1 MAIDA
6 LLAEDELLCV
16 DLDAEGRV
24 PCCGPLDYG
33 FRACDRFLALDDAEL
48 ERLVR
53 DAATADSLLHPKT
66 FFLRADE
73 PPSSGLEA
81 LARHVFERHAP
92 RGRGAFDRRASGAEW
107 WVQWRDA
114 HDDDAGV
121 PFHFDKDEELCTLA
135 ATYVHP
141 HLSTVTYLRAECG
154 AAPTVVL
161 ERAER
166 VDGRVERGPIARA
179 WLSAPRA
186 RKHVCFD
193 GRLLHGAPAAF
204 GRARAGVDAAGRRGA
219 AAAAAPRV
227 TFLVNIWLNH
237 RPLGVARFPQAS
249 GAAAALRIDAPVMR
263 KLLRRVPAP
272 VMRPPPRV
280 VPRARSRR
288 GADAVAA
295 GGPLGHAL
303 ADAGAGVALRL
314 SFAREWLPSADP
326 GACDDASSVEL
337 ELPDSSAA
345 ELVSDNT

>member
-1 MAIDA
+1 MN
-6 LLAEDELLCV
+6 
-16 DLDAEGRV
+16 
-24 PCCGPLDYG
+24 
-33 FRACDRFLALDDAEL
+33 
-48 ERLVR
+48 
-53 DAATADSLLHPKT
+53 
-66 FFLRADE
+66 
-73 PPSSGLEA
+73 
-81 LARHVFERHAP
+81 
-92 RGRGAFDRRASGAEW
+92 
-107 WVQWRDA
+107 
-114 HDDDAGV
+114 
-121 PFHFDKDEELCTLA
+121 FHFDKDEELCTLA

-141 HLSTVTYLRAECG
+141 HLSTVTYLRAARG

-249 GAAAALRIDAPVMR
+249 GAAAALRIDAPAMR

-280 VPRARSRR
+280 RQRQGHGPRRRR
-288 GADAVAA
+288 GRQLERQALCQPPEVLRDGGAA
-295 GGPLGHAL
+295 
-303 ADAGAGVALRL
+303 
-314 SFAREWLPSADP
+314 
-326 GACDDASSVEL
+326 
-337 ELPDSSAA
+337 AA
-345 ELVSDNT
+345 